1 MNVEK
6 VMFAMDGT
14 IPVAIGVLVGEDGAE
29 EHVGQGIASELETV
43 LCRVYRTAGDDG
55 PVRYLAVYVNE
66 NGGPEDV
73 VGFSDGVAAGAWLRD
88 FPVAQRAAVPG
99 GPTIIG
105 PVEEVSPGHW
115 AVTYLPDTD
124 RESYGHVYRLPD

>member
-1 MNVEK
+1 MNVER

-14 IPVAIGVLVGEDGAE
+14 IPVAVGVLVGEDGAE
-29 EHVGQGIASELETV
+29 EHVGQGIAAELETV

-55 PVRYLAVYVNE
+55 PIRYLAVYVNE

-88 FPVAQRAAVPG
+88 FPAAH
-99 GPTIIG
+99 IG

-115 AVTYLPDTD
+115 AVTYYPDTD